1 MQKALKSNSVYSNIN
16 HQKTINFQ
24 NEFLK
29 RKDNIL
35 EFLLYSIFF
44 ETLRMEVYSNYLVE
58 FIPSLALGL
67 PVRQECEQI

>member
-35 EFLLYSIFF
+35 ELLLYSIFF

-58 FIPSLALGL
+58 FIPLLALRL